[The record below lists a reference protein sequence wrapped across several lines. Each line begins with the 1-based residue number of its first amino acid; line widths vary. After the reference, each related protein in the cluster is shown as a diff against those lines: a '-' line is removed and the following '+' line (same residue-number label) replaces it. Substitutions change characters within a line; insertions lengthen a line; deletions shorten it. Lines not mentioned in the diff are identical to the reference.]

1 MISSKDNNEEQVM
14 HSKSDNIE
22 VKSRSQIGLETS
34 IRRSDSIFD
43 SAHLLY
49 CKCHKTKFKQGGS
62 YFDSPEWIE
71 KKQTTI
77 TLKNKDD
84 RCFQ

>member
-1 MISSKDNNEEQVM
+1 M
-14 HSKSDNIE
+14 HSKSDNTE

-43 SAHLLY
+43 AAHLLY
-49 CKCHKTKFKQGGS
+49 YKCHKTKFKQGGS
-62 YFDSPEWIE
+62 YFDSPDWIE

-77 TLKNKDD
+77 NLKNKDD
-84 RCFQ
+84 RRFQ

>member
-49 CKCHKTKFKQGGS
+49 YKCQKTKFKQDGS
-62 YFDSPEWIE
+62 YFDSPDWIE
-71 KKQTTI
+71 KNQTTI
-77 TLKNKDD
+77 NLKNKDD

>member
-1 MISSKDNNEEQVM
+1 M

-49 CKCHKTKFKQGGS
+49 YKCQKTKFKQCGS
-62 YFDSPEWIE
+62 YFDSPDWIE
-71 KKQTTI
+71 KNQTTI
-77 TLKNKDD
+77 NLKNKDD